1 VQIQQIYLQAEEE
14 QEVKIWS
21 MPCLWRGGGGSVL
34 TASKIDSEN
43 SDGDG
48 VDNSNDDEHAKV
60 RSDRD

>member
-1 VQIQQIYLQAEEE
+1 MLME
-14 QEVKIWS
+14 
-21 MPCLWRGGGGSVL
+21 GGGGSVL

>member
-1 VQIQQIYLQAEEE
+1 MLME
-14 QEVKIWS
+14 
-21 MPCLWRGGGGSVL
+21 GGGGSVL

-60 RSDRD
+60 RSDRDYSHPWQSPQKKAELKDTHI